1 MRMRILAVDDSV
13 INLANVEHKLKDRY
27 EIIAVNSG
35 ERALRY
41 LKNESPDL
49 ILLDIRMADMD
60 GIRTLKEIR
69 KMENGKDI
77 PVIMLTSQGDR
88 GSIVETQKL
97 GICDYVLKPF
107 DLQELRSRIEK
118 ALRNKARADA
128 GIEEE
133 AEVEIETEEEAGGE
147 TETEEGA
154 DS

>member
-13 INLANVEHKLKDRY
+13 INLASVEQKLKDRY
-27 EIIAVNSG
+27 EVVTVNSG

-41 LKNESPDL
+41 LKNEKPDL

-60 GIRTLKEIR
+60 GIQTLKEIR
-69 KMENGKDI
+69 ALENGADV
-77 PVIMLTSQGDR
+77 PVIMLTSLGDK

-107 DLQELRSRIEK
+107 DPQELRSRIEK
-118 ALRNKARADA
+118 ALRNKTKADA
-128 GIEEE
+128 EA
-133 AEVEIETEEEAGGE
+133 AEVVEET
-147 TETEEGA
+147 EGA

>member
-13 INLANVEHKLKDRY
+13 INLASVEQKLKDRY
-27 EIIAVNSG
+27 EVVTVNSG

-41 LKNESPDL
+41 LKNEKPDL

-60 GIRTLKEIR
+60 GIQTLKEIR
-69 KMENGKDI
+69 AMENGADV
-77 PVIMLTSQGDR
+77 PVIMLTSLGDK

-107 DLQELRSRIEK
+107 DPQELRSRIEK
-118 ALRNKARADA
+118 ALRNKTKADA
-128 GIEEE
+128 EA
-133 AEVEIETEEEAGGE
+133 AEVVEET
-147 TETEEGA
+147 EGA

>member
-13 INLANVEHKLKDRY
+13 INLASVEQKLKDRY
-27 EIIAVNSG
+27 EVVTVNSG

-41 LKNESPDL
+41 LKNEKPDL

-60 GIRTLKEIR
+60 GIQTLKEIR
-69 KMENGKDI
+69 ALENGADV
-77 PVIMLTSQGDR
+77 PVIMLTSLGDK

-107 DLQELRSRIEK
+107 DPQELRSRIEK
-118 ALRNKARADA
+118 AFRNKTKADA
-128 GIEEE
+128 EA
-133 AEVEIETEEEAGGE
+133 AEVVEET
-147 TETEEGA
+147 EGA

>member
-13 INLANVEHKLKDRY
+13 INLASVEQKLKDRY
-27 EIIAVNSG
+27 EVVTVNSG

-41 LKNESPDL
+41 LKNEKPDL

-60 GIRTLKEIR
+60 GIQTLKEIR
-69 KMENGKDI
+69 ALENGADV
-77 PVIMLTSQGDR
+77 PVIMLTSLGDK

-107 DLQELRSRIEK
+107 DPQELRSRIEK
-118 ALRNKARADA
+118 ALRNKTKADA
-128 GIEEE
+128 KA
-133 AEVEIETEEEAGGE
+133 AEVVEET
-147 TETEEGA
+147 EGA

>member
-13 INLANVEHKLKDRY
+13 INLANVEQKLKDRY
-27 EIIAVNSG
+27 EVIAVNSG
-35 ERALRY
+35 GRALRY
-41 LKNESPDL
+41 LKTEKPDL
-49 ILLDIRMADMD
+49 ILLDIRMESMD
-60 GIRTLKEIR
+60 GIQTLKEIR

-128 GIEEE
+128 GAE
-133 AEVEIETEEEAGGE
+133 AEVEMETEIETETEEEA
-147 TETEEGA
+147 